1 MEANRP
7 FRIIP
12 TGSILT
18 AFRSVVIVAGVFLVF
33 ARAAFGVTIPTPVN
47 WSTGATTQFAS
58 PLPFGSVAT
67 TFTSYS
73 GVAIPYVTGTFYVG
87 TSGTYSATLTSTP
100 LSNGIEILTG
110 TFAPSTGTP
119 TTPLANF
126 FLAEQDGA
134 TTTLAAIPL
143 QAGVQYSYL
152 LVFTIGSTGSGT
164 FTLSG
169 PGCLSLGSNTCSAVQ
184 PVPTLEPGAFALLA
198 VLVGVSGIFFLRRP
212 RTQA

>member
-1 MEANRP
+1 MSTR
-7 FRIIP
+7 
-12 TGSILT
+12 SILT
-18 AFRSVVIVAGVFLVF
+18 TFRIAVLAAGVFF
-33 ARAAFGVTIPTPVN
+33 AFASAAFGVTIPTPVN
-47 WSTGATTQFAS
+47 WSTGVTTQYAL

-67 TFTSYS
+67 TLTSYS
-73 GVAIPYVTGTFYVG
+73 GFANPYVTGTFYVG
-87 TSGTYSATLTSTP
+87 TSGTYSATLTSAP
-100 LSNGIEILTG
+100 FANGIEILTG

-134 TTTLAAIPL
+134 STTLSIPL

-152 LVFTIGSTGSGT
+152 LLFSFATTGSGT

-169 PGCLSLGSNTCSAVQ
+169 PGCISLGSNTCSAVL

-198 VLVGVSGIFFLRRP
+198 VLIAVSGIFFLRRP